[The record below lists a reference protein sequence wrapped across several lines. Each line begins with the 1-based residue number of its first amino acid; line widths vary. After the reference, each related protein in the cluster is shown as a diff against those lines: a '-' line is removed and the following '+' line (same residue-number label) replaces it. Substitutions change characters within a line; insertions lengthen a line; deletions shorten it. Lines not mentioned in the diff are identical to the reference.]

1 MCVYVYMHIKIYMK
15 YKKCVC
21 VSDLFGKRISLP
33 SLRCLIRLGA
43 LLPALPLSLFRM
55 FFDVEF
61 KAAANVFFIWH
72 TFRRASLPTPS
83 MQSALKE
90 NSNDFGLVGL

>member
-1 MCVYVYMHIKIYMK
+1 MCARVRPFWKTDFSALIKM
-15 YKKCVC
+15 
-21 VSDLFGKRISLP
+21 SDQTRSSPP
-33 SLRCLIRLGA
+33 SS
-43 LLPALPLSLFRM
+43 PSLSLFRM